1 MVAYNLAKGLAIR
14 ILDSISNEGWPAE
27 WMDWAKLSFLSVFK

>member
-14 ILDSISNEGWPAE
+14 ILDSISNGKMVSR
-27 WMDWAKLSFLSVFK
+27 MDALG